1 MKTKQAK
8 VIKMLSYHRETVV
21 LKIHARVTR
30 IELCHSLP
38 TSSVIRVGPTG
49 QQPLQEGS
57 HSRRGQG
64 SLGETERLEV
74 VHINCEGVWRA
85 GGSTDLNQLREDV
98 PHFDL

>member
-49 QQPLQEGS
+49 Q
-57 HSRRGQG
+57 
-64 SLGETERLEV
+64 
-74 VHINCEGVWRA
+74 
-85 GGSTDLNQLREDV
+85 
-98 PHFDL
+98 